1 MNKIK
6 NKKIPHS
13 WNILKIKSKMVE
25 RGQSTPLTHIHD
37 RSLSWLGTCTTI
49 ESGRI
54 H

>member
-13 WNILKIKSKMVE
+13 WNILKIKSKMIE

-37 RSLSWLGTCTTI
+37 RLSVKLILTPAKQ
-49 ESGRI
+49 
-54 H
+54 